1 MFRPVIPLQ
10 RKTLSSRLYQ
20 TTSVLSV
27 PRPGFNP
34 KDWKLVEGSP
44 GGVDLLFVHRKTDER
59 TWYTPEG
66 MSAEEILAIPRAKK
80 YWSTVEEVEKY
91 IKEMAEEKARNSKK
105 AKDEV

>member
-1 MFRPVIPLQ
+1 
-10 RKTLSSRLYQ
+10 
-20 TTSVLSV
+20 
-27 PRPGFNP
+27 
-34 KDWKLVEGSP
+34 
-44 GGVDLLFVHRKTDER
+44 
-59 TWYTPEG
+59 